1 MVRWRS
7 HVPAYRLHKPSG
19 QARVIVRGEHKYLGK
34 FGSDE
39 SRENYARL
47 IAELN
52 ASCGPGGF
60 PPAGRE
66 TDRPPLSVDH
76 LILAYWRFAKSH
88 YVKDGSPT
96 REIEGIRF
104 ALRPVRQLYGSA
116 PAANFGPKSL
126 KAVRQHMVDAD
137 LSRGVTNRRVGII
150 KRAFKW
156 AVAEELVPPHV
167 YHGLQAVTGLT
178 FGRTK
183 ARETEPVRPVPDL
196 YVAIGSGSAPGQVT
210 ASAHANLLTGAAKN
224 GKRQALA
231 TA

>member
-1 MVRWRS
+1 MSRRRS
-7 HVPAYRLHKPSG
+7 SVPSYRLHKPSG
-19 QARVIVRGEHKYLGK
+19 LARVIVNGEHRYLGK
-34 FGSDE
+34 YGSDE
-39 SRENYARL
+39 SREAYARL

-52 ASCGPGGF
+52 ASGGPGCS
-60 PPAGRE
+60 PPAGRK
-66 TDRPPLSVDH
+66 TDRPPLSVDD

-104 ALRPVRQLYGSA
+104 ALRPVRQLYGSTS
-116 PAANFGPKSL
+116 AADFGPKSL

-137 LSRGVTNRRVGII
+137 LSRGVVNRRVGII

-156 AVAEELVPPHV
+156 AVAEELVPPHL

-183 ARETEPVRPVPDL
+183 ARETEPVHPVPDL
-196 YVAIGSGSAPGQVT
+196 HVAIILPFVT
-210 ASAHANLLTGAAKN
+210 PHVAAMIK
-224 GKRQALA
+224 L
-231 TA
+231 